1 MTANLLTLN
10 SSKTEFLLIR
20 LSKQLAKINNSS
32 LNTTH
37 SARNLGFIF
46 DEHLTKVFLVRDPQL
61 GPGPL
66 VRLTQIW
73 GDFWR
78 EVGEVRD
85 RVRTLLIPNV
95 IMEFVFWNDITVY
108 IVIGASVVFS
118 NRQVAYL
125 KVR

>member
-1 MTANLLTLN
+1 M
-10 SSKTEFLLIR
+10 
-20 LSKQLAKINNSS
+20 
-32 LNTTH
+32 
-37 SARNLGFIF
+37 
-46 DEHLTKVFLVRDPQL
+46 
-61 GPGPL
+61 
-66 VRLTQIW
+66 RLTQIW

-85 RVRTLLIPNV
+85 RVRTLLVPNV

>member
-1 MTANLLTLN
+1 LLKN
-10 SSKTEFLLIR
+10 RGIAGR
-20 LSKQLAKINNSS
+20 V
-32 LNTTH
+32 
-37 SARNLGFIF
+37 GPG
-46 DEHLTKVFLVRDPQL
+46 VRTPQL

-78 EVGEVRD
+78 EVGGVRD
-85 RVRTLLIPNV
+85 RVRTLLVPNV

-108 IVIGASVVFS
+108 IVIAASVVFS

>member
-1 MTANLLTLN
+1 MEVHGCGVP
-10 SSKTEFLLIR
+10 SR
-20 LSKQLAKINNSS
+20 HR
-32 LNTTH
+32 TTRRGV
-37 SARNLGFIF
+37 AGRGGGP
-46 DEHLTKVFLVRDPQL
+46 DYPPQL

-78 EVGEVRD
+78 EVGGVRD
-85 RVRTLLIPNV
+85 RVRTLLVPNV

-108 IVIGASVVFS
+108 FVIGASVLFA

-125 KVR
+125 KVQ